1 MQHRFK
7 LSCLFALSLS
17 ILFTSILLAQNN
29 SPTGQRWEYQTI
41 GCDSLELSKLGD
53 EGWELVGVNH
63 DSGSCRGYVLKRLKP
78 LAAPRFIDPRE
89 RPNPKP
95 TAIAPTCNLTM
106 AQAPAIRG
114 IRLGMTVEELLQLFP
129 GADPNRIKAEV
140 ETTKSEPAFGVA
152 SIHLDSSQHRDRE
165 QGLSFQLVLFD
176 GRVVSVTGRYY
187 MNNHTQYGTV
197 FTLEQFIDKITATYQ
212 LPAKENWVRDENR
225 PDNRAV
231 LRCKEVEFQVFSSNL
246 NFIILDPSYLEKQQQ
261 RKTEALAKKRAEFK
275 P

>member
-1 MQHRFK
+1 MQQFGQ
-7 LSCLFALSLS
+7 SCFLALSLS
-17 ILFTSILLAQNN
+17 ILFTSILFAQNN
-29 SPTGQRWEYQTI
+29 SPTGQRWEYQTVH
-41 GCDSLELSKLGD
+41 CDNLELGKLGD

-63 DSGSCRGYVLKRLKP
+63 DSGSCRGYILKRLKP

-114 IRLGMTVEELLQLFP
+114 IGLGMTVDELLQLFP
-129 GADPNRIKAEV
+129 GADPNTIKAEI
-140 ETTKSEPAFGVA
+140 EKAKSEPSFGVA
-152 SIHLDSSQHRDRE
+152 TLHLNSSQHRDRE
-165 QGLSFQLVLFD
+165 QGLGFQLVLFD
-176 GRVVSVTGRYY
+176 GRVVSVTSAYY
-187 MNNHTQYGTV
+187 MNNHTQYGMV
-197 FTLEQFIDKITATYQ
+197 FTLEQFIDKIAPTYQ

-225 PDNRAV
+225 PDHRAV